1 MDVLPL
7 HGRRI
12 VVTRP
17 LAQSAGLCTALEAAG
32 AAAMCWP
39 LLAIVPESEAVLA
52 ALPAALARCDW
63 AIFISPSAVDV
74 AWPHLQGRLP
84 ASLQLAAVGRPTAQR
99 LMALSGR
106 SVLYPEGGDDSRALL
121 AEPAL
126 ASMAG
131 VRVALVKGQGGR
143 PELAETLRARGAE
156 VDALKCYSHQKPVLN
171 WATFNDFSRDGLDA
185 VILTSREAVDH
196 LFGHADALQR
206 ATLQSTLFVVPHP
219 RIAACLAG
227 WGAGHILET
236 RAGDG
241 NLVSALAA
249 WFVST
254 DER

>member
-1 MDVLPL
+1 METLPL
-7 HGRRI
+7 RGRRI

-17 LAQSAGLCTALEAAG
+17 EAQSAGLCATLTAAG
-32 AAAMCWP
+32 AVTMCWP

-52 ALPAALARCDW
+52 ALPAQLAACDW

-74 AWPHLQGRLP
+74 AWTSIAGRLP
-84 ASLQLAAVGRPTAQR
+84 ERLQLAAVGRPTAQR

-106 SVLYPEGGDDSRALL
+106 PVLFPENGDDSRALL

-126 ASMAG
+126 AQMAG
-131 VRVALVKGQGGR
+131 LQCALVKGHGGR
-143 PELAETLRARGAE
+143 PELAETLRARGA
-156 VDALKCYSHQKPVLN
+156 VVHALECYSRQKPVLN
-171 WATFNDFSRDGLDA
+171 WAIFDDFSRDGLDA

-196 LFGHADALQR
+196 LFSDADALQR
-206 ATLQSTLFVVPHP
+206 TTLQSTLFVVPHP